1 MTPKTHMNG
10 TKLFSP
16 IGIFFIL
23 VLSGIIRLSCQSAE
37 EKQAWN
43 IVYILSDDV
52 GWNQMGY
59 HGSNFY
65 ETTNI
70 DQIAG
75 EGIHFTNAYAADPV
89 CSPTRGSIMTGK
101 YPARLHLTDYIPGS
115 PYPYARLT
123 TPQQAPCLPLEEV
136 IIAEK
141 LKERGYVTGHFG
153 KWHLSP
159 DKNYKPGRPFDPGSQ
174 GFDVVFTSVKPK
186 PDADP
191 EKDAHHTV
199 EIVERSIKFIEEFK
213 SQPFFCYVAFHTV
226 HRPIMEHADLIA
238 KYEKKPNSDDP
249 VNNPIMGAMIERMDV
264 GIGQIIDK
272 LEELGLTDK
281 TIVIFYSDNGGLES
295 LQDQAPL
302 RGGKATVFE
311 GGIKVPMAI
320 KWPGVITPGII
331 SETLVSSQDF
341 FPTIMEMTGTP
352 YDKDKLD
359 GVSLMPLLKQE
370 GDLIRNTLYWHYPHY
385 HHQGYKPGGAIREG
399 DYKLIEWFEP
409 TLTDGIGQVNLYN
422 LKEDIGESTDL
433 SNDMPEL
440 RDRLR
445 QKLHDWR
452 KAVNAQEMKVN
463 PNYDPDRADYR
474 FLNSKTD
481 N

>member
-1 MTPKTHMNG
+1 MSLIHFLERILIKPVMI
-10 TKLFSP
+10 LALLIL
-16 IGIFFIL
+16 IGSIYI
-23 VLSGIIRLSCQSAE
+23 SGCQSEQPA
-37 EKQAWN
+37 KKWN

-59 HGSNFY
+59 HGNDFY

-70 DQIAG
+70 DRIAG
-75 EGIHFTNAYAADPV
+75 EGIHFANAYAADPV
-89 CSPTRGSIMTGK
+89 CSPTRASIMTGK

-136 IIAEK
+136 TIAEK
-141 LKERGYVTGHFG
+141 LKENGYITGHFG
-153 KWHLSP
+153 KWHLST

-191 EKDAHHTV
+191 DKDAHHTV
-199 EIVERSIKFIEEFK
+199 EIVERSIKFIEENK
-213 SQPFFCYVAFHTV
+213 SQPFFCYVSFHTV
-226 HRPIMEHADLIA
+226 HRPIMENAELVA
-238 KYEKKPNSDDP
+238 KYENKPNSDDP
-249 VNNPIMGAMIERMDV
+249 VNNPIMGAMIERMDI
-264 GIGQIIDK
+264 GIGLIIKK
-272 LEELGLTDK
+272 LEELGLTEN

-320 KWPGVITPGII
+320 KWPGVITPGIQ

-341 FPTIMEMTGTP
+341 FPTIMEMTGTD

-359 GVSLMPLLKQE
+359 GVSLMPLLKQS
-370 GDLIRNTLYWHYPHY
+370 GDLKRNTLHWHYPHY

-409 TLTDGIGQVNLYN
+409 SIMGGDGQVNLYN
-422 LKEDIGESTDL
+422 LKKDVGETTDL

-445 QKLHDWR
+445 QKMHDWR
-452 KAVNAQEMKVN
+452 QATAVQEMKVN
-463 PNYDPDRADYR
+463 PNYDPEKADYR
-474 FLNSKTD
+474 FTDSK
-481 N
+481 